1 MRTSQAI
8 KASAIA
14 APAVLLAAVTANAAS
29 DQCISLK
36 NSTMCPSFQDNFVK
50 PSNLSSQYAFFNTV
64 TDVAS
69 FDSLFQ
75 YYLTSQNGYYTDKIQ
90 DGLGCNTTL
99 AQNVTIQWQ
108 QTVFCSQFSEASYQ
122 SGCTAETPPTLVCQ
136 ETCNQ
141 FASSE
146 EDVVD
151 NTAYCRSTDELSTFQ
166 RSVRSDTLSN
176 DYYTCTDYSSLAT
189 TNVNSCA
196 TGIENEGSC
205 GFGYSIDQ
213 LCAFCDPAGGVT
225 PPTCCYES
233 RTNLSQCAQ
242 WGHPLAVTIRPTTTV
257 ATNVPGAAQSTGTAG
272 SATAASDADSATVT
286 NGAASSATGTA
297 GTAGNAAQNAS
308 SSRTGSGA
316 AATATNGDNNSG
328 SATSNTHMAPEGQQL
343 VSADDKVFST
353 GQLAG
358 IIVGSCVG
366 AAILGALLAL
376 LCLRRRGEKTDTEKN
391 NTVYGVAANESH
403 IERPWIQS
411 EEAMVKSPELG
422 RPSTDA
428 KFATGTGAAGVG
440 AIAGAGAVAAA
451 KGRDSADER
460 PNSAMS
466 GETGTDGRGTTI
478 PAVKDQY
485 SSHDICPGETV
496 VAIYPYNATL
506 NDEITLQ
513 PDDVVTVQRLYDDG
527 WALGRT
533 ESGDEGAFPL
543 VCVTSTKGGTSGSG
557 ENLSGGMTSGNDGN
571 ITSSVDGA
579 VTAEEGH

>member
-1 MRTSQAI
+1 MRTSQAV
-8 KASAIA
+8 KAAALA
-14 APAVLLAAVTANAAS
+14 APALLLSASVQAAS
-29 DQCISLK
+29 DSCISLQG
-36 NSTMCPSFQDNFVK
+36 SSMCPSFQNNFVK
-50 PSNLSSQYAFFNTV
+50 PSNLSGEFNFFETV

-69 FDSLFQ
+69 FDTLFH

-90 DGLGCNTTL
+90 NGLSCNTTL
-99 AQNVTIQWQ
+99 ATNVTVQWQ
-108 QTVFCSQFSEASYQ
+108 QTVFCSQFSEASFE

-141 FASSE
+141 FAASE
-146 EDVVD
+146 EDIVD

-196 TGIENEGSC
+196 TGIQNEGSC

-225 PPTCCYES
+225 PPPCCTES

-242 WGHPLAVTIRPTTTV
+242 WGHPLAASITPTTTV
-257 ATNVPGAAQSTGTAG
+257 ATGVPGATQTASGSAGENSATVTGTAG
-272 SATAASDADSATVT
+272 A
-286 NGAASSATGTA
+286 SATGTGA
-297 GTAGNAAQNAS
+297 GA
-308 SSRTGSGA
+308 SSRTNSGAGASNTSGSGS
-316 AATATNGDNNSG
+316 GNNSG
-328 SATSNTHMAPEGQQL
+328 SSSGANSAADGQQL

-353 GQLAG
+353 GELAG
-358 IIVGSCVG
+358 ILAGVIVG
-366 AAILGALLAL
+366 ALILGALLAL
-376 LCLRRRGEKTDTEKN
+376 LCLRRRGDKGDTEKN
-391 NTVYGVAANESH
+391 TVYGAAAANNGSH
-403 IERPWIQS
+403 VERPWIQS

-428 KFATGTGAAGVG
+428 KFGGPAAIGSLAAAGGAAGVG
-440 AIAGAGAVAAA
+440 AAAAA
-451 KGRDSADER
+451 KGRDSAEER

-533 ESGDEGAFPL
+533 EAGGEGAFPL

-557 ENLSGGMTSGNDGN
+557 ENLSGANDL
-571 ITSSVDGA
+571 TSSAGHA
-579 VTAEEGH
+579 VTAEESA

>member
-1 MRTSQAI
+1 MPSSR
-8 KASAIA
+8 
-14 APAVLLAAVTANAAS
+14 AVKMAAVALPAAILASTALAAS
-29 DQCISLK
+29 DSCISLK
-36 NSTMCPSFQDNFVK
+36 GSSMCPSFQNNFVR
-50 PSNLSSQYAFFNTV
+50 PSNLSSEFGFFDTV

-75 YYLTSQNGYYTDKIQ
+75 YYMTSQNGYYNDKIQ

-99 AQNVTIQWQ
+99 AQNVTVQWQ
-108 QTVFCSQFSEASYQ
+108 QTVFCSQFSEASFQ
-122 SGCTAETPPTLVCQ
+122 SGCTAEVPPTLVCQ

-146 EDVVD
+146 EDIVD
-151 NTAYCRSTDELSTFQ
+151 NTAYCRSTNELNPFQ
-166 RSVRSDTLSN
+166 RSVRQDTLSN

-213 LCAFCDPAGGVT
+213 LCAFCDPAGGLT
-225 PPTCCYES
+225 PPPCCSES
-233 RTNLSQCAQ
+233 RTDLSQCAQ
-242 WGHPLAVTIRPTTTV
+242 WGHPLAATIRPTTTI
-257 ATNVPGAAQSTGTAG
+257 ATNVPGAAQSTAAAG
-272 SATAASDADSATVT
+272 ASASANSAT
-286 NGAASSATGTA
+286 
-297 GTAGNAAQNAS
+297 
-308 SSRTGSGA
+308 
-316 AATATNGDNNSG
+316 
-328 SATSNTHMAPEGQQL
+328 GQQL
-343 VSADDKVFST
+343 VSANDQVFSKAE
-353 GQLAG
+353 LAG
-358 IIVGSCVG
+358 IIVGCCVG
-366 AAILGALLAL
+366 AALLGALLAL
-376 LCLRRRGEKTDTEKN
+376 LCFRRRGDKGDTEKN
-391 NTVYGVAANESH
+391 TIYGDAANESH
-403 IERPWIQS
+403 VERPWIQS
-411 EEAMVKSPELG
+411 EEAMLKSPELG

-428 KFATGTGAAGVG
+428 KFANAAGVG
-440 AIAGAGAVAAA
+440 ALTGAAAVAAA

-533 ESGDEGAFPL
+533 EAGGEGAFPL

-557 ENLSGGMTSGNDGN
+557 ENLGGSTSGGLTSANEGGV
-571 ITSSVDGA
+571 TSSADGA
-579 VTAEEGH
+579 VTAEEGGFTSDAHSRH

>member
-1 MRTSQAI
+1 MPSSRAV
-8 KASAIA
+8 KMA
-14 APAVLLAAVTANAAS
+14 AVALPAALLASTALAAS
-29 DQCISLK
+29 ESCISLK
-36 NSTMCPSFQDNFVK
+36 GSSMCPSFQNNFVR
-50 PSNLSSQYAFFNTV
+50 PSNLSSEFGFFETV

-75 YYLTSQNGYYTDKIQ
+75 QNGYYNDKIQ

-99 AQNVTIQWQ
+99 AQNVTVQWQ
-108 QTVFCSQFSEASYQ
+108 QTVFCSQFSEASFQ
-122 SGCTAETPPTLVCQ
+122 SGCTAEVPPTLVCQ

-146 EDVVD
+146 EDIVD
-151 NTAYCRSTDELSTFQ
+151 NTAYCRSTNELNSFQ
-166 RSVRSDTLSN
+166 RSVRQDTLSN

-213 LCAFCDPAGGVT
+213 LCAFCDPAGGLT
-225 PPTCCYES
+225 PPPCCTES
-233 RTNLSQCAQ
+233 RTDLSQCAQ
-242 WGHPLAVTIRPTTTV
+242 WGHPLAATIRPTTTI
-257 ATNVPGAAQSTGTAG
+257 ATNVPGAAQSTAAAG
-272 SATAASDADSATVT
+272 ASASANSATVT
-286 NGAASSATGTA
+286 GAA
-297 GTAGNAAQNAS
+297 AS
-308 SSRTGSGA
+308 
-316 AATATNGDNNSG
+316 ATATNGGNTGNGSNGANGGSSRASG
-328 SATSNTHMAPEGQQL
+328 AAASSTAAMGAAGANMAGEGQQL
-343 VSADDKVFST
+343 VSANDQVFSKAE
-353 GQLAG
+353 LAG
-358 IIVGSCVG
+358 IIVGCCVG
-366 AAILGALLAL
+366 AALLGALLAL
-376 LCLRRRGEKTDTEKN
+376 LCFRRRGDKGDTEKN
-391 NTVYGVAANESH
+391 TIYGDAANESH
-403 IERPWIQS
+403 VERPWIQS
-411 EEAMVKSPELG
+411 EEAMLKSPELG

-428 KFATGTGAAGVG
+428 KFANAAGVG
-440 AIAGAGAVAAA
+440 ALTGAAAVAAA

-533 ESGDEGAFPL
+533 EAGGEGAFPL

-557 ENLSGGMTSGNDGN
+557 ENLGGSTSGGVTSANEGGV
-571 ITSSVDGA
+571 TSSADGA
-579 VTAEEGH
+579 VTAEEGGFTSDAHSRH

>member
-1 MRTSQAI
+1 MTALELGSRKSLADLLYSPPARTS
-8 KASAIA
+8 SHH
-14 APAVLLAAVTANAAS
+14 
-29 DQCISLK
+29 
-36 NSTMCPSFQDNFVK
+36 
-50 PSNLSSQYAFFNTV
+50 
-64 TDVAS
+64 
-69 FDSLFQ
+69 
-75 YYLTSQNGYYTDKIQ
+75 SQNGYYSDKIQ

-99 AQNVTIQWQ
+99 AQNVTLQWQ
-108 QTVFCSQFSEASYQ
+108 QTVFCSQFSQASYE
-122 SGCTAETPPTLVCQ
+122 SGCTSETTPTLVCQ

-151 NTAYCRSTDELSTFQ
+151 NTAYCRSTNELNTFQ

-176 DYYTCTDYSSLAT
+176 DYFTCTDYSSLAT
-189 TNVNSCA
+189 TNVNSCV

-205 GFGYSIDQ
+205 GFGYSTDQ
-213 LCAFCDPAGGVT
+213 LCAFCDPSGGVT
-225 PPTCCYES
+225 PPPCCYES
-233 RTNLSQCAQ
+233 RTDLSQCSQ
-242 WGHPLAVTIRPTTTV
+242 WGHPLAATIRPTTTV
-257 ATNVPGAAQSTGTAG
+257 ATNVPGAAQSTAGTASG
-272 SATAASDADSATVT
+272 SAAANSATVT
-286 NGAASSATGTA
+286 GAATGTA
-297 GTAGNAAQNAS
+297 SGS
-308 SSRTGSGA
+308 KSGA
-316 AATATNGDNNSG
+316 AASSTSSNKNGGVSG
-328 SATSNTHMAPEGQQL
+328 ANMAPDGQQL
-343 VSADDKVFST
+343 VSSDDRVFSK

-358 IIVGSCVG
+358 IIAGCCVG
-366 AAILGALLAL
+366 AALLGALIAL
-376 LCLRRRGEKTDTEKN
+376 LCLRRRGEKGDTEKN
-391 NTVYGVAANESH
+391 TVYGGAANESH
-403 IERPWIQS
+403 VERPWMQS

-428 KFATGTGAAGVG
+428 KFAGAAGVG
-440 AIAGAGAVAAA
+440 ALAGAGGAAA
-451 KGRDSADER
+451 VGAAAGKGRDSVDER

-533 ESGDEGAFPL
+533 ESGGEGAFPL

-571 ITSSVDGA
+571 VTSSADGA
-579 VTAEEGH
+579 VTAEEGP

>member
-8 KASAIA
+8 KLAAIA
-14 APAVLLAAVTANAAS
+14 APAVMLAATANAAS
-29 DQCISLK
+29 DSCISLK
-36 NSTMCPSFQDNFVK
+36 GSSMCPSFQNNFVK
-50 PSNLSSQYAFFNTV
+50 PSNLSSEYSFFNTV

-69 FDSLFQ
+69 FDALFH

-122 SGCTAETPPTLVCQ
+122 SGCTAEVPPTLVCQ

-151 NTAYCRSTDELSTFQ
+151 NTAYCRSTDELNTFQ

-176 DYYTCTDYSSLAT
+176 DYFTCTDYSSLAT
-189 TNVNSCA
+189 TNVNSCVS
-196 TGIENEGSC
+196 GIENEGSC

-213 LCAFCDPAGGVT
+213 LCAFCDPSGGVT
-225 PPTCCYES
+225 PPPCCYES
-233 RTNLSQCAQ
+233 RTNLSQCSQ
-242 WGHPLAVTIRPTTTV
+242 WGHPLAATIRPTTTV
-257 ATNVPGAAQSTGTAG
+257 ATNVPGTAQSTAGTN
-272 SATAASDADSATVT
+272 SATVT
-286 NGAASSATGTA
+286 NGAASATATGTSA
-297 GTAGNAAQNAS
+297 GAGQNGT
-308 SSRTGSGA
+308 SRTGSGA
-316 AATATNGDNNSG
+316 AAATSTSG
-328 SATSNTHMAPEGQQL
+328 SNKGGSANANMAPEGQQL
-343 VSADDKVFST
+343 VSANDKVFSNK
-353 GQLAG
+353 QLAG
-358 IIVGSCVG
+358 IIVGCCVG

-376 LCLRRRGEKTDTEKN
+376 LCFRRRGQKEDTEKN
-391 NTVYGVAANESH
+391 TVYGDAANESH
-403 IERPWIQS
+403 VERPWIQS

-428 KFATGTGAAGVG
+428 KFAGAAGVG
-440 AIAGAGAVAAA
+440 ALAGGAAVAAA

-513 PDDVVTVQRLYDDG
+513 PDDVITVQRLYDDG

-533 ESGDEGAFPL
+533 ESGGEGAFPL

-557 ENLSGGMTSGNDGN
+557 ENLSGGMSSGNDGN
-571 ITSSVDGA
+571 VTSSVDGA

>member
-1 MRTSQAI
+1 MRTSQLI
-8 KASAIA
+8 KAAAIA
-14 APAVLLAAVTANAAS
+14 APAVLLAATANAAS
-29 DQCISLK
+29 DSCISLQG
-36 NSTMCPSFQDNFVK
+36 SSMCPSFQNNFVK
-50 PSNLSSQYAFFNTV
+50 PSNLSSEYSFFETV
-64 TDVAS
+64 NDVAS

-75 YYLTSQNGYYTDKIQ
+75 YYLTAQNGYYADKIQ

-99 AQNVTIQWQ
+99 ATNVTIQWQ
-108 QTVFCSQFSEASYQ
+108 QTVFCSQFSQASFE

-151 NTAYCRSTDELSTFQ
+151 NTAYCRSTDELNPFQ
-166 RSVRSDTLSN
+166 RSVRQDTLSN

-189 TNVNSCA
+189 TNVNSCV
-196 TGIENEGSC
+196 TGDQNEGSC

-213 LCAFCDPAGGVT
+213 MCAFCDPAGGVT
-225 PPTCCYES
+225 PPSCCYDS
-233 RTNLSQCAQ
+233 RTDLSQCSQ
-242 WGHPLAVTIRPTTTV
+242 WGHPLAATIRPTTTV
-257 ATNVPGAAQSTGTAG
+257 ATNVPGSAQSTGAASGTAG
-272 SATAASDADSATVT
+272 INSATVT
-286 NGAASSATGTA
+286 
-297 GTAGNAAQNAS
+297 
-308 SSRTGSGA
+308 GA
-316 AATATNGDNNSG
+316 AASATATGANSG
-328 SATSNTHMAPEGQQL
+328 NGASQSNTASGAGATSGSSVGANMAPDGQQL

-353 GQLAG
+353 KQLAG
-358 IIVGSCVG
+358 IIAGCVVG
-366 AAILGALLAL
+366 AALLGALLAL
-376 LCLRRRGEKTDTEKN
+376 LFTRRRGENGDAEK
-391 NTVYGVAANESH
+391 NTVYGTAANESH
-403 IERPWIQS
+403 VERPWIQS

-428 KFATGTGAAGVG
+428 KFAGAGAAGVG
-440 AIAGAGAVAAA
+440 TLAAGGAAVAAA
-451 KGRDSADER
+451 KGRDSTDER

-533 ESGDEGAFPL
+533 ESGGEGAFPL

-557 ENLSGGMTSGNDGN
+557 ENLSGGVTSGNEGN
-571 ITSSVDGA
+571 VTSSVENA
-579 VTAEEGH
+579 VTAEEAH

>member
-8 KASAIA
+8 KVAAIA
-14 APAVLLAAVTANAAS
+14 APVALLAAASANAAS
-29 DQCISLK
+29 DACISLQG
-36 NSTMCPSFQDNFVK
+36 STMCPSFQNNFVK
-50 PSNLSSQYAFFNTV
+50 PSNLSSEFSFFDTV

-75 YYLTSQNGYYTDKIQ
+75 HYMTSQNGYYNDKIQ

-108 QTVFCSQFSEASYQ
+108 QTVFCSQFSQASFE

-146 EDVVD
+146 EDIVD
-151 NTAYCRSTDELSTFQ
+151 NTAYCRSTEQLNPFQ

-176 DYYTCTDYSSLAT
+176 DYYTCTDYSSLTT
-189 TNVNSCA
+189 TNVNSCVS
-196 TGIENEGSC
+196 GIENEGSC

-225 PPTCCYES
+225 PPCCYEARS
-233 RTNLSQCAQ
+233 NLSQCSQ
-242 WGHPLAVTIRPTTTV
+242 WGHPLATTIRPTTTV
-257 ATNVPGAAQSTGTAG
+257 ATNVPGAAQSTAAG
-272 SATAASDADSATVT
+272 ANGSATVT
-286 NGAASSATGTA
+286 NGAASPTGTGTGA
-297 GTAGNAAQNAS
+297 GAS
-308 SSRTGSGA
+308 STLVSNSNGGVSGA
-316 AATATNGDNNSG
+316 N
-328 SATSNTHMAPEGQQL
+328 MAPDGQQI
-343 VSADDKVFST
+343 VSADYKVFST

-358 IIVGSCVG
+358 IIVGCCVG

-376 LCLRRRGEKTDTEKN
+376 CLFRRRGEKTDTEKN
-391 NTVYGVAANESH
+391 TVYGDPANESH
-403 IERPWIQS
+403 VERPWIQS
-411 EEAMVKSPELG
+411 EEAMVKSPALG

-428 KFATGTGAAGVG
+428 KFANAAGVG
-440 AIAGAGAVAAA
+440 ALTGAAAVAAA
-451 KGRDSADER
+451 KSRDSTDER

-485 SSHDICPGETV
+485 SSHDICAGETV

-533 ESGDEGAFPL
+533 ESGSEGAFPL

-557 ENLSGGMTSGNDGN
+557 ENLGSSTSGGITSGNEGN
-571 ITSSVDGA
+571 VASSVNGA
-579 VTAEEGH
+579 VTAEEGGFTSDAPSRH

>member
-8 KASAIA
+8 QLAAVA
-14 APAVLLAAVTANAAS
+14 APAVLLAAATAHAAS
-29 DQCISLK
+29 DSCISLK
-36 NSTMCPSFQDNFVK
+36 GSSMCPSFQNNFVK
-50 PSNLSSQYAFFNTV
+50 PSNLSSEFDFFNTV
-64 TDVAS
+64 ADVTS
-69 FDSLFQ
+69 FDTLFQ
-75 YYLTSQNGYYTDKIQ
+75 HYLTSQNGYYTDKIQ

-99 AQNVTIQWQ
+99 AQNVTLQWQ
-108 QTVFCSQFSEASYQ
+108 QTVFCSQFSQASYE

-151 NTAYCRSTDELSTFQ
+151 NTAYCRNTNELNPFQ

-189 TNVNSCA
+189 TNVNSCV

-205 GFGYSIDQ
+205 GFGYSTDQ

-225 PPTCCYES
+225 PPPCCYES
-233 RTNLSQCAQ
+233 RTDLSQCSQ
-242 WGHPLAVTIRPTTTV
+242 WGHPLAATIRPTTTTTV
-257 ATNVPGAAQSTGTAG
+257 ATNVPGAAQNTAG
-272 SATAASDADSATVT
+272 SATGTAASNSAT
-286 NGAASSATGTA
+286 
-297 GTAGNAAQNAS
+297 
-308 SSRTGSGA
+308 SGA
-316 AATATNGDNNSG
+316 AA
-328 SATSNTHMAPEGQQL
+328 SATSSNKNGGVSGASMAPDGQQL
-343 VSADDKVFST
+343 VSADDKVFSK

-358 IIVGSCVG
+358 IIAGCCVG
-366 AAILGALLAL
+366 AALLGALVAL
-376 LCLRRRGEKTDTEKN
+376 LCLRRRGERGDTEKN
-391 NTVYGVAANESH
+391 TVYGAAANESH
-403 IERPWIQS
+403 VERPWIQS

-428 KFATGTGAAGVG
+428 KFAGAAGVG
-440 AIAGAGAVAAA
+440 ALAGAGAGAAA
-451 KGRDSADER
+451 MAAGKGRDSVDER

-533 ESGDEGAFPL
+533 ESGSEGAFPL

-571 ITSSVDGA
+571 VTSSADGA
-579 VTAEEGH
+579 VTAEEGP

>member
-1 MRTSQAI
+1 M
-8 KASAIA
+8 
-14 APAVLLAAVTANAAS
+14 LY
-29 DQCISLK
+29 
-36 NSTMCPSFQDNFVK
+36 SFQSLV
-50 PSNLSSQYAFFNTV
+50 LTYASS
-64 TDVAS
+64 
-69 FDSLFQ
+69 
-75 YYLTSQNGYYTDKIQ
+75 YYRQNGYYTDKIQ

-108 QTVFCSQFSEASYQ
+108 QTVFCSQFSQASFE
-122 SGCTAETPPTLVCQ
+122 SGCTAQVPPTLVCQ

-141 FASSE
+141 YASSE
-146 EDVVD
+146 EDIVD
-151 NTAYCRSTDELSTFQ
+151 NTAYCRSTEQLNPFQ

-189 TNVNSCA
+189 TNVNSCV

-225 PPTCCYES
+225 PPPCCYEARS
-233 RTNLSQCAQ
+233 NLSQCSQ
-242 WGHPLAVTIRPTTTV
+242 WGHPLAATIRPTTTV
-257 ATNVPGAAQSTGTAG
+257 ATNVPGAAQ
-272 SATAASDADSATVT
+272 ATAADVSGSAGANSATVT
-286 NGAASSATGTA
+286 NGAASPTATGNGA
-297 GTAGNAAQNAS
+297 SGQNG
-308 SSRTGSGA
+308 SSRTNSGA
-316 AATATNGDNNSG
+316 GASSTLGSNNAGISG
-328 SATSNTHMAPEGQQL
+328 ANMAPEGQQL
-343 VSADDKVFST
+343 VSADDQVFSK
-353 GQLAG
+353 GELAG
-358 IIVGSCVG
+358 IVVGCCVG

-376 LCLRRRGEKTDTEKN
+376 CLFRRRGERNDTEKN
-391 NTVYGVAANESH
+391 TVYGDAANESH
-403 IERPWIQS
+403 VERPWIQS
-411 EEAMVKSPELG
+411 EEAMLKSPELG

-428 KFATGTGAAGVG
+428 KFANTTGVGALTGAA
-440 AIAGAGAVAAA
+440 AVAAA

-485 SSHDICPGETV
+485 SSHDICAGETV

-513 PDDVVTVQRLYDDG
+513 PDDVITVQRLYDDG

-533 ESGDEGAFPL
+533 ESGSEGAFPL

-557 ENLSGGMTSGNDGN
+557 ENLGGSTSGGVTSGNEGN
-571 ITSSVDGA
+571 VTSSVDGA
-579 VTAEEGH
+579 VTAEEGGFTSDAPSRH

>member
-8 KASAIA
+8 KVAVIA
-14 APAVLLAAVTANAAS
+14 APLALLAATANAAS
-29 DQCISLK
+29 DACISLK
-36 NSTMCPSFQDNFVK
+36 GSSMCPSFQNNFVK
-50 PSNLSSQYAFFNTV
+50 PSNLSAQFSFFDTV
-64 TDVAS
+64 IDVAS
-69 FDSLFQ
+69 FDSLFH
-75 YYLTSQNGYYTDKIQ
+75 YYMTSQNGYCNDKIQ

-108 QTVFCSQFSEASYQ
+108 QTVFCSQFSQASFE
-122 SGCTAETPPTLVCQ
+122 SGCTAEVPPSLVCQ

-146 EDVVD
+146 EDIVD
-151 NTAYCRSTDELSTFQ
+151 NTAYCRSTEQLNPFQ

-189 TNVNSCA
+189 TNLNSCV
-196 TGIENEGSC
+196 TGIQNEGSC

-225 PPTCCYES
+225 PPPCCYEARS
-233 RTNLSQCAQ
+233 NFS
-242 WGHPLAVTIRPTTTV
+242 H
-257 ATNVPGAAQSTGTAG
+257 ATQSTAAG
-272 SATAASDADSATVT
+272 ASGSVGANSATVT
-286 NGAASSATGTA
+286 NGAASATGTA
-297 GTAGNAAQNAS
+297 TGANGQNGASRSNTGAGAS
-308 SSRTGSGA
+308 ST
-316 AATATNGDNNSG
+316 SG
-328 SATSNTHMAPEGQQL
+328 SNNGGIAGANMAPDGQQL
-343 VSADDKVFST
+343 VSAQDQVFST
-353 GQLAG
+353 GELAG
-358 IIVGSCVG
+358 IVVGCCVG

-376 LCLRRRGEKTDTEKN
+376 CLFRRRGEKNDTEKN
-391 NTVYGVAANESH
+391 TVYGDAANVSH
-403 IERPWIQS
+403 VERPWIQS

-428 KFATGTGAAGVG
+428 KFANAAGVG
-440 AIAGAGAVAAA
+440 ALTGAAAVAAA

-485 SSHDICPGETV
+485 SSHDICAGETV

-533 ESGDEGAFPL
+533 ESGSEGPFPL

-557 ENLSGGMTSGNDGN
+557 ENLGGSTSGGVTSGNEGN
-571 ITSSVDGA
+571 VTSSVDGA
-579 VTAEEGH
+579 VTAEEGGFTSDAPSRH

>member
-8 KASAIA
+8 KVAALA
-14 APAVLLAAVTANAAS
+14 APAVLFAATANAAS
-29 DQCISLK
+29 DSCISLK
-36 NSTMCPSFQDNFVK
+36 GSSMCPSFQNNFVK
-50 PSNLSSQYAFFNTV
+50 PSNLSSEYSFFNTV

-69 FDSLFQ
+69 FDSLFH

-122 SGCTAETPPTLVCQ
+122 SGCTAEVPPTLVCQ

-151 NTAYCRSTDELSTFQ
+151 NTAYCRSTDELNTFQ

-189 TNVNSCA
+189 TNVNSCVS
-196 TGIENEGSC
+196 GIENEGSC

-225 PPTCCYES
+225 PPPCCYES
-233 RTNLSQCAQ
+233 RTNLSQCSQ
-242 WGHPLAVTIRPTTTV
+242 WGHPLAATIRPTTTV
-257 ATNVPGAAQSTGTAG
+257 ATNVPSPSQSTAGTASG
-272 SATAASDADSATVT
+272 SAGVNSATLT
-286 NGAASSATGTA
+286 NGAASATGTGASASA
-297 GTAGNAAQNAS
+297 GQNGT
-308 SSRTGSGA
+308 SRTGSGS
-316 AATATNGDNNSG
+316 AATSTSGSNSG
-328 SATSNTHMAPEGQQL
+328 GSSSASINKAPEGQQL
-343 VSADDKVFST
+343 VSANDKVFSNK
-353 GQLAG
+353 QLAG
-358 IIVGSCVG
+358 IIVGCCVG

-376 LCLRRRGEKTDTEKN
+376 LCLRRRGEKEDTEKN
-391 NTVYGVAANESH
+391 TVYGDAANESH
-403 IERPWIQS
+403 VERPWIQS

-428 KFATGTGAAGVG
+428 KFAGAAGVG
-440 AIAGAGAVAAA
+440 ALAGGAAVAAA

-513 PDDVVTVQRLYDDG
+513 PDDVITVQRLYDDG

-533 ESGDEGAFPL
+533 ESGGEGAFPL

-571 ITSSVDGA
+571 VTSSVDGA

>member
-1 MRTSQAI
+1 MRSSQTI
-8 KASAIA
+8 KVAAIA
-14 APAVLLAAVTANAAS
+14 APAAALLAAATVQAAS
-29 DQCISLK
+29 DSCISLK
-36 NSTMCPSFQDNFVK
+36 GSSMCPSFQDNFIK
-50 PSNLSSQYAFFNTV
+50 PSNLSSEYNFFNTV

-75 YYLTSQNGYYTDKIQ
+75 HYLTSQNGYYTDKIQ

-99 AQNVTIQWQ
+99 AQNVTLQWQ
-108 QTVFCSQFSEASYQ
+108 QTVFCSQFSQASYE
-122 SGCTAETPPTLVCQ
+122 SGCTAETPPVLVCQ

-151 NTAYCRSTDELSTFQ
+151 NTAYCQSTNELNAFQ

-189 TNVNSCA
+189 TNVNSCV

-205 GFGYSIDQ
+205 GFGYSTDQ
-213 LCAFCDPAGGVT
+213 LCAFCDPSGGVT
-225 PPTCCYES
+225 PPPCCYES
-233 RTNLSQCAQ
+233 RTDLSQCSQ

-257 ATNVPGAAQSTGTAG
+257 ATNLPGAAQSTAGTASS
-272 SATAASDADSATVT
+272 SAAANSATVT
-286 NGAASSATGTA
+286 GGAGASATGTTSGA
-297 GTAGNAAQNAS
+297 ATGTASGSN
-308 SSRTGSGA
+308 SGA
-316 AATATNGDNNSG
+316 AASSTSSNKNGGVSG
-328 SATSNTHMAPEGQQL
+328 ANMAPEGQQL
-343 VSADDKVFST
+343 VSADDKVFSK

-358 IIVGSCVG
+358 IIAGCCVG
-366 AAILGALLAL
+366 AALLGALLAL
-376 LCLRRRGEKTDTEKN
+376 LCLRRRGEKGDTEKN
-391 NTVYGVAANESH
+391 TVYGAAANESH
-403 IERPWIQS
+403 VERPWIQS

-428 KFATGTGAAGVG
+428 KFAGAAGVG
-440 AIAGAGAVAAA
+440 ALAGGGAAA
-451 KGRDSADER
+451 TMAAGKSRDSVDER

-513 PDDVVTVQRLYDDG
+513 PDDVVTVERLYDDG

-533 ESGDEGAFPL
+533 ESGSEGAFPL

-571 ITSSVDGA
+571 VTSSADGA
-579 VTAEEGH
+579 VTIEEGP